1 MSALG
6 QGNKEAPQLRTSEGW
21 KRTGRRLMGSEQ
33 GHLGEEE

>member
-6 QGNKEAPQLRTSEGW
+6 QVNKEAPQLRTEGW
-21 KRTGRRLMGSEQ
+21 KRTGRQLTCSEQ